1 MYNILYN
8 ACMDDLKD
16 ISWEGSSLEDLLKFP
31 PDARRAMGFQ
41 LHIVQSGKMPDDWKI
56 LNKLGKGV
64 TGVYEI
70 RLSIDKNIYRTAYV
84 AKFAD
89 VVTVLH
95 CWQKK
100 TQATSD
106 SDKALIVKRYR
117 EAKEYFNE

>member
-1 MYNILYN
+1 MHE
-8 ACMDDLKD
+8 LKD

-31 PDARRAMGFQ
+31 EDVRRAMGYQ
-41 LHIVQSGKMPDDWKI
+41 LHMVQLGEMPDDWEV
-56 LNKLGKGV
+56 LSKLGNGV

-70 RLSIDKNIYRTAYV
+70 RLSMEKNIYRTAYV
-84 AKFAD
+84 AKFKD

-100 TQATSD
+100 TQATSAA
-106 SDKALIVKRYR
+106 DKALIVKRYR